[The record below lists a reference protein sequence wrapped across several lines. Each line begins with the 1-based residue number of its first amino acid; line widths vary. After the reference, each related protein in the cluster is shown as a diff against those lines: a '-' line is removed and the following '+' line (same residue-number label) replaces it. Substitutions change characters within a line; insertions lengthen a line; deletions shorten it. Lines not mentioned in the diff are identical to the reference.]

1 VSTVTSDRLGEEEQT
16 VSKVLDH
23 PALVIRSIPDSA
35 IIEGEPRI
43 MQNCTL
49 PLTGLAVVHRIV
61 TDLAVLDIDEDG
73 LRLVELLGDRDINEV
88 KNATEVLR

>member
-1 VSTVTSDRLGEEEQT
+1 

-35 IIEGEPRI
+35 TFEGEPRI

-49 PLTGLAVVHRIV
+49 PLTGLAVVQGIV
-61 TDLAVLDIDEDG
+61 TDLAVLDIDEDR
-73 LRLVELLGDRDINEV
+73 LRLLELLGDKDINEV
-88 KNATEVLR
+88 QNATDVLRS